1 MTKKSVQRDL
11 DAFFINFIF
20 AASLLIMIDLPGLA
34 IKNFHEKTSRA
45 KLYVHDTFGPR
56 VEMPISLYFRN
67 EKQLPKLEKK
77 ALELCTGKVL
87 DIGAGA
93 GSHGLILQR
102 RNMEVVGL
110 EISPAACEV
119 MRDRGLK
126 NVVCED
132 IFKFNDEKFDTL
144 LLLMNGIGL
153 CGDLNGFRKFLKKA
167 ETLLNENGILI
178 FDSSD
183 INYMYEDDIFPTDR
197 YYGEVTC
204 SYEYQ
209 KEVTDWFKWLYL
221 DQETLEKIAVDEG
234 WKSELIF
241 RDENDQYLVKLS
253 KK

>member
-1 MTKKSVQRDL
+1 
-11 DAFFINFIF
+11 
-20 AASLLIMIDLPGLA
+20 MIDLPGLA

-45 KLYVHDTFGPR
+45 KLYVHDTFGPK

-77 ALELCTGKVL
+77 ALELCKGKIL

-93 GSHGLILQR
+93 GSHALILQ
-102 RNMEVVGL
+102 NKSFDVVGL
-110 EISPAACEV
+110 EISPSACEV
-119 MRDRGLK
+119 MKDRGLK

-132 IFKFNDEKFDTL
+132 IFKFNNEKFDTL

-153 CGDLNGFRKFLKKA
+153 CGDLEGLRKFFKKA

-183 INYMYEDDIFPTDR
+183 ISYMYEDDELPTDQ

-204 SYEYQ
+204 RYEYQ
-209 KEVTDWFKWLYL
+209 KEVTDWFNWLYL
-221 DQETLEKIAVDEG
+221 DFKTLEKITSEEG

-241 RDENDQYLVKLS
+241 QDENDQYLIKLL
-253 KK
+253 KI

>member
-1 MTKKSVQRDL
+1 MTKKSVQGNL
-11 DAFFINFIF
+11 DAFFNFIF
-20 AASLLIMIDLPGLA
+20 AASFFNMIDLPGLA
-34 IKNFHEKTSRA
+34 IKNFHDKTSRG
-45 KLYVHDTFGPR
+45 KLYVHDTFGPK
-56 VEMPISLYFRN
+56 VEMPISLYFRM

-77 ALELCTGKVL
+77 ALELCKGKVL

-93 GSHGLILQR
+93 GSHALILQ
-102 RNMEVVGL
+102 NKNFDVVGL

-119 MRDRGLK
+119 MKDRGLK

-132 IFKFNDEKFDTL
+132 IFKFNEEKFDTL

-153 CGDLNGFRKFLKKA
+153 CGDAEGFRKFLRKA
-167 ETLLNENGILI
+167 ETLLHKNGILI

-183 INYMYEDDIFPTDR
+183 ISYMYEEDVLPTDQ

-204 SYEYQ
+204 RYEYQ
-209 KEVTDWFKWLYL
+209 NEVTDWFKWLYL
-221 DQETLEKIAVDEG
+221 DFKRLEKIVSEEG

-241 RDENDQYLVKLS
+241 QDENDQYLVKLS

>member
-20 AASLLIMIDLPGLA
+20 AAITINMIDLPGIA
-34 IKNFHEKTSRA
+34 IKNFQNKTSRA
-45 KLYVHDTFGPR
+45 KLYVHDTFGPK
-56 VEMPISLYFRN
+56 VEMPISLYFRT

-77 ALELCTGKVL
+77 AIDLCKGKIL

-93 GSHGLILQR
+93 GSHALILQSK
-102 RNMEVVGL
+102 NLDVVGL

-119 MRDRGLK
+119 MKDRGLK
-126 NVVCED
+126 KVVCED
-132 IFKFNDEKFDTL
+132 IFKYKDEKFDTL

-153 CGDLNGFRKFLKKA
+153 CGDLDGFRKFLRKA

-183 INYMYEDDIFPTDR
+183 INYMYEDEELPQEH

-204 SYEYQ
+204 RYEYQ
-209 KEVTDWFKWLYL
+209 KEVTDWFNWLYL
-221 DQETLEKIAVDEG
+221 DFKTLEKITSEEG
-234 WKSELIF
+234 WKSELIYE
-241 RDENDQYLVKLS
+241 DENDQYLVQLS

>member
-1 MTKKSVQRDL
+1 
-11 DAFFINFIF
+11 
-20 AASLLIMIDLPGLA
+20 MIDLPGLA

-45 KLYVHDTFGPR
+45 KLYVHDTFGPK
-56 VEMPISLYFRN
+56 VEMPISLYFRT

-77 ALELCTGKVL
+77 ALNLCKGKVL

-93 GSHGLILQR
+93 GSHALILQ
-102 RNMEVVGL
+102 NKNFDVVGL
-110 EISPAACEV
+110 EISRSACEV
-119 MRDRGLK
+119 MNDRGLK

-153 CGDLNGFRKFLKKA
+153 CGDLEGFRKFLKRA
-167 ETLLNENGILI
+167 EILLNDNGILI
-178 FDSSD
+178 FDSSN
-183 INYMYEDDIFPTDR
+183 INYMYEDDELPTNK

-204 SYEYQ
+204 RYEYQ
-209 KEVTDWFKWLYL
+209 KEVTDWFNWLYL
-221 DQETLEKIAVDEG
+221 DQVTLQKIASEEG

-241 RDENDQYLVKLS
+241 QDENDQYLVKLS